1 VTTPLVRTDELAHTY
16 GTGLTAV
23 VAVHGVSC
31 VLGAETR
38 AVVTGR
44 AGSGKTTL
52 LHLLAGMK
60 KPTAGT
66 IEWPAFDQVPPGPG
80 LIGLVLQD
88 GGLLRDLDVRLN
100 VALPLVLAG
109 RTGTAVRD
117 AVDGALDLVGLAGFA
132 KKAPRDLTGEQIRLA
147 MLARALAPAPKLI
160 LADDPAG
167 WLDRPARER
176 LLGRLVHAADRLG
189 AGLLVATA
197 EPAPAGLF
205 GEGWTMVDGKLVR
218 DL

>member
-1 VTTPLVRTDELAHTY
+1 MTTPLVRSTELAYTF
-16 GTGLTAV
+16 GTGRTAV

-31 VLGAETR
+31 VLWPDTR
-38 AVVTGR
+38 AVLTGR
-44 AGSGKTTL
+44 AGAGKTTL
-52 LHLLAGMK
+52 LHLLSGMK

-66 IEWPAFDQVPPGPG
+66 VEWPALASEAPGPE

-117 AVDGALDLVGLAGFA
+117 AVDTALDVLGITGLAR
-132 KKAPRDLTGEQIRLA
+132 KAPRDLTAEQMRLA
-147 MLARALAPAPKLI
+147 VLARAIAPAPRLI

-167 WLDRPARER
+167 WLDPPAARR
-176 LLGRLVHAADRLG
+176 LLARLVAASDRLS

-197 EPAPAGLF
+197 EPVPDGMF
-205 GEGWTMVDGKLVR
+205 GARWAMVDGKLETDR
-218 DL
+218 

>member
-1 VTTPLVRTDELAHTY
+1 MTEPLVRSNELAHTY
-16 GTGLTAV
+16 GTGPTAV

-31 VLGAETR
+31 AVRPDTRVLL
-38 AVVTGR
+38 TGR

-66 IEWPAFDQVPPGPG
+66 VEWPAFVPEPPGPD
-80 LIGLVLQD
+80 LVGLVLQD

-109 RTGTAVRD
+109 RTGTVVRD
-117 AVDGALDLVGLAGFA
+117 NVDTALELLGITGLAR
-132 KKAPRDLTGEQIRLA
+132 KAPRDLTAEQMRLA
-147 MLARALAPAPKLI
+147 VLARAIAPAPRLI
-160 LADDPAG
+160 LADDPVG
-167 WLDRPARER
+167 WLDPPAAEH
-176 LLGRLVHAADRLG
+176 LLVRLVEAADRLC

-197 EPAPAGLF
+197 EPVPDGMFRDRWA
-205 GEGWTMVDGKLVR
+205 MVDGKLEQYS
-218 DL
+218 

>member
-1 VTTPLVRTDELAHTY
+1 MTAPLVRSAELAYTY
-16 GTGLTAV
+16 GTGVTAV
-23 VAVHGVSC
+23 VAVHGANC
-31 VLGAETR
+31 VVLPDTR
-38 AVVTGR
+38 AVLTGR
-44 AGSGKTTL
+44 AGAGKTTL

-66 IEWPAFDQVPPGPG
+66 VEWPAFGSEAPGPD

-117 AVDGALDLVGLAGFA
+117 AVDTALDLLGVLGLAR
-132 KKAPRDLTGEQIRLA
+132 KAPRDLTPEQRRLVV
-147 MLARALAPAPKLI
+147 LARAIAPSPRLI

-167 WLDRPARER
+167 RLDPPATGR
-176 LLGRLVHAADRLG
+176 LLTRLVAVSDRLS
-189 AGLLVATA
+189 AGLLVATS
-197 EPAPAGLF
+197 EPVPDGLF
-205 GEGWTMVDGKLVR
+205 GVRWAMVDGKPEHHR
-218 DL
+218 